1 MRWILVF
8 LGSVATGALTILL
21 SLALLLVS
29 IHVYDK
35 YVLGIP
41 PSNGAVGWD
50 PVSLFGRYWKL
61 GVIGVPLLIFG
72 LGCGVGFWFLSKR
85 LHA

>member
-1 MRWILVF
+1 MRWILLF
-8 LGSVATGALTILL
+8 LGSVATGVLTIVL

-29 IHVYDK
+29 IYIYGK
-35 YVLGIP
+35 YALEI
-41 PSNGAVGWD
+41 PSNGSVGWD
-50 PVSLFGRYWKL
+50 PVLLFGRYWKL
-61 GVIGVPLLIFG
+61 GVIGIPLLIFG